1 MESTQRT
8 IQLLLKPGQ
17 HDGDGQRVAEAAQ
30 RHLGLTTGRVQSTA
44 LYTVRY
50 PVTDAQLRDFATHC
64 LQDPVLHDVA
74 FDEFRHAPGYK
85 SYILVAKL
93 PGVTDDEGISAQNAL
108 GDFLNEPLDT
118 HTQHIFS
125 KRLYFLEEALPEA
138 DLRHLAQELLGNKHD
153 QPLRNRPHHRYPR
166 LHAAARWRGRI
177 RLRTRCSW
185 WASPMRRC

>member
-74 FDEFRHAPGYK
+74 LDEFRHAPGYQ

-93 PGVTDDEGISAQNAL
+93 PGVTDDEGISAQNAC
-108 GDFLNEPLDT
+108 DFDEPLDT

-138 DLRHLAQELLGNKHD
+138 DLRRLAQELLGNK
-153 QPLRNRPHHRYPR
+153 LINRFEPPHRHPR

-177 RLRTRCSW
+177 HYGNGAAGGPLR
-185 WASPMRRC
+185 